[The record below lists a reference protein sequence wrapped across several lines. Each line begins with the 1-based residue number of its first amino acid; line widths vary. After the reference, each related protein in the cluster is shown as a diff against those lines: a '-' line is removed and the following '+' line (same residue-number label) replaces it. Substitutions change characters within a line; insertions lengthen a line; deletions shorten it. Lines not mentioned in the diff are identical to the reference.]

1 MTREFSLSLLLPG
14 LPRWCSGKGYTQQ
27 RRRCKRHRFDSWV
40 GKMPWK
46 KEMATHSSILV
57 WKILENRGAWRATV
71 HGVAKSWTRLSMR
84 TLLAKHFCHSDPT
97 CAIKQSPSLR
107 LAKVQPSNSHCIFPR
122 TQDKRDGVLRF
133 SLGFLSHKRRSWV
146 ITALCQ
152 S

>member
-1 MTREFSLSLLLPG
+1 MVKDTPGNVGDARDTGSIPG
-14 LPRWCSGKGYTQQ
+14 LGRCPGKRKWQ
-27 RRRCKRHRFDSWV
+27 
-40 GKMPWK
+40 P
-46 KEMATHSSILV
+46 THSSILV
-57 WKILENRGAWRATV
+57 WKILENRGAWLATV